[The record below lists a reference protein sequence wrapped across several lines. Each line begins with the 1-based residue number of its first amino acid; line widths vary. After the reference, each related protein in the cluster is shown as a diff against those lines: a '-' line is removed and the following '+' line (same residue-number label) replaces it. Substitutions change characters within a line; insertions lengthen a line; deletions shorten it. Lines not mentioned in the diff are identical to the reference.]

1 MIIYQVT
8 CFEDE
13 DYTMVFAREKDA
25 VLYST
30 TLGDEN
36 SQIVPITLTGTK
48 VEVASQA
55 INRLDCVKQ
64 NDKAQEEAMQTL
76 ADWSK

>member
-13 DYTMVFAREKDA
+13 DYTMVFAKEEDA
-25 VLYST
+25 VLYSA

-36 SQIVPITLTGTK
+36 SQIVPITLIGSI
-48 VEVASQA
+48 VEIASQV

-76 ADWSK
+76 AE